1 MTEPLETEIRAFVV
15 ENFLFGQDDETLTAQ
30 SSLVESGIIDSMGV
44 AEIVAHIESRYGVTV
59 GDDELVPDN
68 LDSIERI
75 AAFVARKKQ
84 SQAA

>member
-1 MTEPLETEIRAFVV
+1 MTEPLESEIRAFVV
-15 ENFLFGQDDETLTAQ
+15 ENFLFGQDDEAMNAQ

-68 LDSIERI
+68 LDSIARI

-84 SQAA
+84 AQAA

>member
-15 ENFLFGQDDETLTAQ
+15 ENFLFGQEDETMTAK

-44 AEIVAHIESRYGVTV
+44 AEIVAHIENRYGVKV
-59 GDDELVPDN
+59 ADDELVPDN

-84 SQAA
+84 AQAA

>member
-1 MTEPLETEIRAFVV
+1 MTEPLESEIRAFVV
-15 ENFLFGQDDETLTAQ
+15 ENFLFGQDDESMTAQ

-44 AEIVAHIESRYGVTV
+44 AEIVAHIESRYGVIV

-68 LDSIERI
+68 LDSIARI

-84 SQAA
+84 AQAA

>member
-68 LDSIERI
+68 LDSISRI

>member
-68 LDSIERI
+68 LDSIGRI
-75 AAFVARKKQ
+75 AAVVARKKQ

>member
-68 LDSIERI
+68 LDSISRI
-75 AAFVARKKQ
+75 ASFVARKKQ
-84 SQAA
+84 AQAA

>member
-1 MTEPLETEIRAFVV
+1 MTEPLESEIRAFVV
-15 ENFLFGQDDETLTAQ
+15 ENFLFGQDDEAMTVQ

-68 LDSIERI
+68 LDSIARI
-75 AAFVARKKQ
+75 AAFVTRKKQ
-84 SQAA
+84 AQAA

>member
-68 LDSIERI
+68 LDSIGRI

>member
-1 MTEPLETEIRAFVV
+1 MTEPLETEIRSFVV

-68 LDSIERI
+68 LDSISRI
-75 AAFVARKKQ
+75 AAFIARKKQ

>member
-84 SQAA
+84 AQAA

>member
-68 LDSIERI
+68 LDSISRI
-75 AAFVARKKQ
+75 AAFIARKKQ

>member
-1 MTEPLETEIRAFVV
+1 MTEPLESEIRAFVV
-15 ENFLFGQDDETLTAQ
+15 ENFLFGQDDEAMTVQ

-68 LDSIERI
+68 LDSIARI

-84 SQAA
+84 AQAA

>member
-1 MTEPLETEIRAFVV
+1 MTEPLESEIRAFVV
-15 ENFLFGQDDETLTAQ
+15 ENFLFGQDDEAMTVQ

-68 LDSIERI
+68 LDSIARI

-84 SQAA
+84 AQTA